1 MRMALLCNFLSACT
15 CYIGLIIGIN
25 IGELTSG
32 GQWIFAIAGGMFLY
46 IALADMVKDCCIIL
60 SCHQFFAVKQELLYR
75 SYWNYFSQIKN

>member
-1 MRMALLCNFLSACT
+1 MALLCNFLSACT

-60 SCHQFFAVKQELLYR
+60 TRLGPISSIFMQFLTKKLAK
-75 SYWNYFSQIKN
+75 

>member
-1 MRMALLCNFLSACT
+1 MLILGDFAILLNSGMSMRMALLCNFLSACT

-46 IALADMVKDCCIIL
+46 IALADMVKDRYIIL
-60 SCHQFFAVKQELLYR
+60 QQK
-75 SYWNYFSQIKN
+75 II